1 MSSGRQKVFMM
12 VLGTSLAN
20 VASAAVDLSNSTLL
34 TYING
39 AESMSYRIFLPD
51 GYSPTGPKLPVV
63 LYLHSAAER
72 GETADAIF
80 SWIDNNTHQTVH
92 NPWVTQLVNETQ
104 HGAHKAILITPETG
118 AWQYWNSINNGDS
131 WAVGNYV
138 NATQPAINVNLQMA
152 IDIVNQT
159 LANKQADANRVY
171 VTGPSMGGYGTWDA
185 MARFPNLLAAAVP
198 LSGGGNT
205 QAAGTIIKNKP
216 VWAFHG
222 VTDSLISVNNTD
234 QLTTAITAAGGHP
247 VYSRVAGLGHE
258 GWDTFYTP
266 NTYKTGSPSVTGGT
280 GQDMYSWMFAQTTA
294 VPEPTS
300 ITLLLGF
307 AAGALLRRRQHTRS
321 A

>member
-1 MSSGRQKVFMM
+1 MSSGCQKAFVM
-12 VLGTSLAN
+12 VLASSLAG
-20 VASAAVDLSNSTLL
+20 VASAAVDLGNSTLL
-34 TYING
+34 TYTKG
-39 AESMSYRIFLPD
+39 SESMSYRIFLPD
-51 GYSPTGPKLPVV
+51 GYSPTGPKFPVV

-72 GETADAIF
+72 GDTADAIF
-80 SWIDNNTHQTVH
+80 SWKDASNNTVS
-92 NPWVTQLVNETQ
+92 NPWVAPLVNETQ

-118 AWQYWNSINNGDS
+118 WWQYWNSVNNGDS
-131 WAVGNYV
+131 WAVGNYT

-159 LANKQADANRVY
+159 LGNKNADANRVY

-185 MARFPNLLAAAVP
+185 MTRFPNLFAAAVP

-205 QAAGTIIKNKP
+205 QAAGTTISGKP

-234 QLTTAITAAGGHP
+234 QLTTAMTNAGGHP
-247 VYSRVAGLGHE
+247 IYSRVAGLGHE

-266 NTYKTGSPSVTGGT
+266 NTYKTGSPSVIGGT
-280 GQDMYSWMFAQTTA
+280 GQDMYTWMFAQTTA
-294 VPEPTS
+294 VPEPGS
-300 ITLLLGF
+300 MTLLLGF
-307 AAGALLRRRQHTRS
+307 AAGALLRRRQHARS